1 MVSCAKRYEHI
12 WIIITKE
19 RLNGKKC
26 DRNISLVTRWSYPI
40 ISFNRT
46 FASVSTSIIPKN
58 RDYILMFHFLLK
70 FRFHRRR
77 ADWIMRNFARFVSGS
92 TRVHVEFVHE
102 DTNTFFYFSRP
113 SWANFAQG
121 LRSAR
126 RYTANGIVITR
137 DLCMRG
143 ANTYIPI
150 YICKCIYSRA
160 VRTALEVRV
169 IESDNPGQVWSMQEI
184 RSHRILR
191 HPAAARGFPHGAK
204 GGTRGVGV
212 NSS

>member
-1 MVSCAKRYEHI
+1 MICTKSDINVSSV
-12 WIIITKE
+12 W
-19 RLNGKKC
+19 KKC
-26 DRNISLVTRWSYPI
+26 DRNIYYLASRWSYPI

-46 FASVSTSIIPKN
+46 SASVSTPIIPKN

-126 RYTANGIVITR
+126 RYTAAGIVITR
-137 DLCMRG
+137 DICMRG
-143 ANTYIPI
+143 ANTYIYI
-150 YICKCIYSRA
+150 YIHVFAQSESRRRCAWYSR
-160 VRTALEVRV
+160 
-169 IESDNPGQVWSMQEI
+169 II
-184 RSHRILR
+184 RDKYDRCR
-191 HPAAARGFPHGAK
+191 K
-204 GGTRGVGV
+204 
-212 NSS
+212 